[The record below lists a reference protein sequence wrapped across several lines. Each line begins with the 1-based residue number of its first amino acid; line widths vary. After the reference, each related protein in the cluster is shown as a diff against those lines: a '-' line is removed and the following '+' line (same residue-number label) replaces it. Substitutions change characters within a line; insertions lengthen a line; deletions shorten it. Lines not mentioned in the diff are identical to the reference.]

1 MIPVSFVSLPL
12 TRFVRFMNEPQQPEQ
27 NPYEATQVA
36 EMATSVTDR
45 QKPGTV
51 AVAFSVVLGLV
62 LAVIAFGV
70 SFFATCVGLVGIGA
84 VDVDSALG
92 LAFLFLVAGLTAV
105 AAFVFT
111 VWGLL
116 TIVRALK
123 S

>member
-1 MIPVSFVSLPL
+1 
-12 TRFVRFMNEPQQPEQ
+12 MNEPKPQPEQ

-111 VWGLL
+111 VWGLPK
-116 TIVRALK
+116 IVRALK

>member
-1 MIPVSFVSLPL
+1 
-12 TRFVRFMNEPQQPEQ
+12 MNEPKPQPEQ

-70 SFFATCVGLVGIGA
+70 SFFATCVGLDGIGA
-84 VDVDSALG
+84 VDVDSASG
-92 LAFLFLVAGLTAV
+92 TAFLLLVAGLTAV
-105 AAFVFT
+105 AAFALT

-116 TIVRALK
+116 KIMRAMK